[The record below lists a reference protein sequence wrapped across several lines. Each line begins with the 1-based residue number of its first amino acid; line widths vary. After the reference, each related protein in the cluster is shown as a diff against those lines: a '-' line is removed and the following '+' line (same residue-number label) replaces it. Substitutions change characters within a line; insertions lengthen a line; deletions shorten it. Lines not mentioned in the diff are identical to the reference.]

1 MPLALER
8 EDLVIYI
15 DTRVTKI
22 LSTDGDFSELFMVLG
37 EMAGELSKLI
47 NCTSKHEMDMYCEQ
61 YEGFHIF
68 MNFFLNLSSELSK
81 RMNSVPT
88 YH

>member
-1 MPLALER
+1 MSLALER
-8 EDLVIYI
+8 ENLVIYI

-22 LSTDGDFSELFMVLG
+22 LSTDGDSSEFFMVLG
-37 EMAGELSKLI
+37 EMAGELTKLI

-61 YEGFHIF
+61 YEGFQVF
-68 MNFFLNLSSELSK
+68 MSFFVNLSSELSK